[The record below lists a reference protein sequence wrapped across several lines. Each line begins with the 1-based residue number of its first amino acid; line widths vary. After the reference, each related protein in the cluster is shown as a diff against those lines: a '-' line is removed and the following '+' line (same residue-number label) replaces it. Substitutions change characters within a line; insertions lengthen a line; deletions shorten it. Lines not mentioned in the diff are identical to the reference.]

1 MLQSGIFRAGCM
13 SVDRAPGGNGE
24 ASSEPKG
31 AESQLQL
38 PGGCSAARRTH
49 EVTKADHHWLSIE
62 KHEAS
67 DPATSTDARCG
78 NA

>member
-1 MLQSGIFRAGCM
+1 MLQSGVFRAGRM
-13 SVDRAPGGNGE
+13 PVDRASRGNGE

-38 PGGCSAARRTH
+38 PGGCSAARRAH
-49 EVTKADHHWLSIE
+49 EVAKADHHWLSIE

>member
-1 MLQSGIFRAGCM
+1 MLQSGIFRAGRM
-13 SVDRAPGGNGE
+13 PVDRAPRGNGK
-24 ASSEPKG
+24 ASSKPKG

-38 PGGCSAARRTH
+38 LGGCPAARRTH
-49 EVTKADHHWLSIE
+49 EVTKADHHWFSIE

-67 DPATSTDARCG
+67 DPATSTNARCG